1 MKRILIVDD
10 NSTML
15 RLYEYHIEQRGWK
28 GFYFDNGQEALA
40 QLREVD
46 PDVAILDYDLKNM
59 LGTDIYEAI
68 HREFPDKNIPVIFIT
83 AQIMTEIKNKL
94 RSLGNS
100 SILNKP
106 FSPTH
111 LVKAIDDLI
120 NT

>member
-15 RLYEYHIEQRGWK
+15 RLYQYHIEQRGWS
-28 GFYFDNGQEALA
+28 GHYFDSGQEALEK
-40 QLREVD
+40 LREVD

-59 LGTDIYEAI
+59 VGTDIYEAL

-83 AQIMTEIKNKL
+83 AQIMAEIKNKL
-94 RSLGNS
+94 RSLDNA

-106 FSPTH
+106 FSPTQ
-111 LVKAIDDLI
+111 LVQAIERLI
-120 NT
+120 SE